1 MQVTCCGLHLVPE
14 KSYLQAS
21 SDGKV
26 FCTSVDTCCTGCIE
40 IKCPYSIEKS
50 ITIELYPD
58 DIAREFGNNFFMRR
72 GDDGNLHLPS
82 DHVYYTQVQGEMA
95 ILGVEWC
102 DFVVYSNG
110 CVIVDHIL
118 ADLDYWHNLSKKLE
132 EFYVTHVILEIL
144 SRRIFMEEFGTT
156 T

>member
-1 MQVTCCGLHLVPE
+1 MPVTCCGLHLVPE

-26 FCTSVDTCCTGCIE
+26 FCTSVDTCCTGCID

-50 ITIELYPD
+50 ITTELSPY
-58 DIAREFGNNFFMRR
+58 DIAREFGNKFFMKR
-72 GDDGNLHLPS
+72 GDDGNLRLPS
-82 DHVYYTQVQGEMA
+82 DRVYYRQVLGEMA

-110 CVIVDHIL
+110 YVI
-118 ADLDYWHNLSKKLE
+118 ADC
-132 EFYVTHVILEIL
+132 I
-144 SRRIFMEEFGTT
+144 
-156 T
+156 